1 MNTAQ
6 VPKNLRQNR
15 QGEIQISL
23 FSVRNIAMKWPRNI
37 LLSLRSVLDKLPG
50 PCPIGL
56 ITSTEDVTLL
66 SNSESHDSKL
76 PSVNCHSLASCQE
89 YCSLTAIPRSSAE
102 RDTVYD
108 GLPEKSDVLRSPN
121 YSDQHRALQL
131 TRAIVMSCLDS
142 WFSQTTGLAVISS

>member
-1 MNTAQ
+1 MSCWATDSCKTYGMDKINKFLLTLTNSLSISQAN
-6 VPKNLRQNR
+6 PKY
-15 QGEIQISL
+15 SL
-23 FSVRNIAMKWPRNI
+23 HD
-37 LLSLRSVLDKLPG
+37 DKLPG
-50 PCPIGL
+50 PCPVGL

-76 PSVNCHSLASCQE
+76 PSVNCYSLASCQE

-102 RDTVYD
+102 RDTLYD
-108 GLPEKSDVLRSPN
+108 GLPEESDVLSSPN